1 MPTEPVM
8 PSSDEPSTQTPDVE
22 QDDETPEAASPETL
36 AVPEEQA
43 TSGDGDS
50 HVEETMPAEDLIDEE
65 PEVPVDGSADLTEP
79 LEMPEPPQR
88 SLSTTPLSDVDVEAE
103 SVPPP
108 LDTGTLVGERY
119 QVTSLLNSAPGA
131 NTYRV
136 LDTQGYRRCWACG
149 TGNSLPGDI
158 YCVECGAELA
168 GRHYR
173 LQELFIESSIPEGE
187 STPPIPIP
195 AAILGNNVPGVSH
208 VYDTLQSADD
218 GTVYVIWEED
228 YGQPLSSWLPS
239 EPGGDARQVSA
250 NTPNLD
256 ALGEEQ
262 VLTWMAQAAE
272 MLTQLHTQAVVGCR
286 FTLDNLLVQPGD
298 RLLLLD
304 PTGCLSSDKGDEQQ
318 RQAAQTADIRN
329 LATELERLYVAV
341 RDMSGQR
348 KLGAKEQG
356 PGVTTGPLPNAMNP
370 AVVLTEAKEGVYPTA
385 EDFARA
391 LKSLYEASKPQ
402 TDLLLWSGRASDVG
416 KVRQINEDSVMTLEA
431 TALEHEGNLPV
442 GLYVI
447 ADGMGGHQSGE
458 VASSIAA
465 RTVGAVINSSLLGS
479 MVSGDPVAH
488 DPATCMTLLRQAV
501 LEANRRIS
509 DLARERHSDLGTT
522 LVAALVIGN
531 QLTVAN
537 VGDSRAYVWHD
548 GKISPITKDHSLVA
562 QLVEAGQITQE
573 DIYTH
578 PRRNEI
584 YRALGDARIS
594 DEEVD
599 VFSHRLQ
606 PGDSLLLCS
615 DGLWDFVRDPA
626 IEAIVGKEGMDPQH
640 ACEALV
646 DEANRNS
653 GEDNISVVLVRVMGG
668 AA

>member
-1 MPTEPVM
+1 MSKKEPTAQPPEELSAQSPDAIDGN
-8 PSSDEPSTQTPDVE
+8 PIAESAPEAPEAIPETAEQSIDVE
-22 QDDETPEAASPETL
+22 VEQPVASDQE
-36 AVPEEQA
+36 
-43 TSGDGDS
+43 SGDVKDNI
-50 HVEETMPAEDLIDEE
+50 EET
-65 PEVPVDGSADLTEP
+65 TEP
-79 LEMPEPPQR
+79 LGAETSPR
-88 SLSTTPLSDVDVEAE
+88 SNFSTTPLHDSDAVVEATI
-103 SVPPP
+103 PT
-108 LDTGTLVGERY
+108 LDADMLVGERY
-119 QVTSLLNSAPGA
+119 QVVSLLNSSPEA

-158 YCVECGAELA
+158 YCAECGAELA

-173 LQELFIESSIPEGE
+173 LQEFFTTSDVEGDE
-187 STPPIPIP
+187 GPPIPVHP
-195 AAILGNNVPGVSH
+195 AILGNNVPGVSH
-208 VYDTLQSADD
+208 VYDTLQSGEE

-228 YGQPLSSWLPS
+228 SGQLLSSWLPGS
-239 EPGGDARQVSA
+239 ENPQS
-250 NTPNLD
+250 D

-272 MLTQLHTQAVVGCR
+272 VLAQLHSQGIVGCPLM
-286 FTLDNLLVQPGD
+286 LDNLLVQPGD
-298 RLLLLD
+298 RILLLD
-304 PTGCLSSDKGDEQQ
+304 PTGCLSADKGDEQE
-318 RQAAQTADIRN
+318 RQSAQVADIRN
-329 LATELERLYVAV
+329 LATELERLYMAV
-341 RDMSGQR
+341 RDMTNRGGS
-348 KLGAKEQG
+348 ANSKEQG
-356 PGVTTGPLPNAMNP
+356 AMVTTGPLPNAMNP

-385 EDFARA
+385 EDFATA
-391 LKSLYEASKPQ
+391 LKALYEASKPQ

-416 KVRQINEDSVMTLEA
+416 RVRQINEDSVMTLEA
-431 TALEHEGNLPV
+431 TSLEHEGNLPV

-465 RTVGAVINSSLLGS
+465 RTVGAVMNSSLLGS

-488 DPATCMTLLRQAV
+488 DPASCMTLLRQAA

-548 GKISPITKDHSLVA
+548 GQISPITKDHSLVA
-562 QLVEAGQITQE
+562 QLVEAGQITRDE
-573 DIYTH
+573 IYTH

-594 DEEVD
+594 EDEID

-615 DGLWDFVRDPA
+615 DGLWDFVRDPDIA
-626 IEAIVGKEGMDPQH
+626 AIVGKEGMDPQA
-640 ACEALV
+640 ACKALV

-668 AA
+668 VDEGR

>member
-1 MPTEPVM
+1 MPKKEQVAQLPDEISPDKDSAQPPDTSAGYDTHETASVSSAAMEQVDTAVEPTEALG
-8 PSSDEPSTQTPDVE
+8 SGVE
-22 QDDETPEAASPETL
+22 QS
-36 AVPEEQA
+36 VP
-43 TSGDGDS
+43 GDAQSTAG
-50 HVEETMPAEDLIDEE
+50 VEET
-65 PEVPVDGSADLTEP
+65 TEP
-79 LEMPEPPQR
+79 LKGAAPSPS
-88 SLSTTPLSDVDVEAE
+88 SLSTTPLHDADAVIDITPSA
-103 SVPPP
+103 
-108 LDTGTLVGERY
+108 LDAGALVGERY
-119 QVTSLLNSAPGA
+119 EVVSLINNTLDA
-131 NTYRV
+131 NNYRV

-158 YCVECGAELA
+158 YCAECGAELA

-173 LQELFIESSIPEGE
+173 LQEFFATLDLESETG
-187 STPPIPIP
+187 PPIPVP
-195 AAILGNNVPGVSH
+195 PPILGNEIAGVSH
-208 VYDTLQSADD
+208 VYDTLQSSED
-218 GTVYVIWEED
+218 GVVYVVWEED
-228 YGQPLSSWLPS
+228 SGQLLSSWLPGS
-239 EPGGDARQVSA
+239 D
-250 NTPNLD
+250 TTHTD

-272 MLTQLHTQAVVGCR
+272 VLSQLHSHAIVGCPL
-286 FTLDNLLVQPGD
+286 TLQNLLVQPGD
-298 RLLLLD
+298 RLIMLD
-304 PTGCLSSDKGDEQQ
+304 PTGCILADTGDEQE
-318 RQAAQTADIRN
+318 RQAAQVADIRN
-329 LATELERLYVAV
+329 LATELERLYMAV
-341 RDMSGQR
+341 RDMNDKGGVA
-348 KLGAKEQG
+348 GAREQSS
-356 PGVTTGPLPNAMNP
+356 VVMTGPLPNAANP

-416 KVRQINEDSVMTLEA
+416 RVRQINEDSVMTLEA

-465 RTVGAVINSSLLGS
+465 RTVGAVINSSLLAS

-488 DPATCMTLLRQAV
+488 DPSSSMTLLRQAV

-509 DLARERHSDLGTT
+509 ELARERHSDLGTT

-548 GKISPITKDHSLVA
+548 GQISPITKDHSLVA
-562 QLVEAGQITQE
+562 QLVEAGQITRDE
-573 DIYTH
+573 IYTH

-584 YRALGDARIS
+584 YRALGDARIGE
-594 DEEVD
+594 DEVD

-615 DGLWDFVRDPA
+615 DGLWDFVRDPD
-626 IEAIVGKEGMDPQH
+626 ISSILSSSDNDPQSL
-640 ACEALV
+640 ANALV
-646 DEANRNS
+646 AQANMNG
-653 GEDNISVVLVRVMGG
+653 GEDNISVVFARVMESET
-668 AA
+668 